1 MRIDH
6 CPACG
11 ARVYATHKCRA
22 YKRPQPHV
30 TKPAWFA
37 AALAEARAAHQAARA
52 AGRQLSLAWDAD
64 DAQTDR

>member
-30 TKPAWFA
+30 TKPAWFTA
-37 AALAEARAAHQAARA
+37 AVDAARA
-52 AGRQLSLAWDAD
+52 ARRASRAEATTLTLVWDGAGD
-64 DAQTDR
+64 E